1 MLGVLGRAPKPGN
14 VWEQQFDGNN
24 RELAELAQM
33 DWDKIPDDY
42 FWYYF
47 HDLTYVD
54 LQPDLFRHAFP
65 GCLKYWQETLMR
77 NESAECGDADFHRG
91 LMRGR
96 IAEKMLSEK
105 ERRSLHDF
113 FRDGF
118 LDRIEAQCA
127 FPTSGRDPSANGWIG
142 RFNSLGI
149 VAPVVEEIWDAWWRL
164 DNLGKAFSAVMYA
177 SGLVYLKGENPIY
190 GDWTREGGGGG
201 PYLAETDCSIF
212 DSAWRDDNLAFLKR
226 TLSVEYVTEKLDHAA
241 KILSNQVEAEKAAQV
256 VRDAR
261 RRGDVVEIR
270 IDNLLT
276 NLSKI
281 PPDGELWE

>member
-1 MLGVLGRAPKPGN
+1 MLGVLGPAPKPGK

-118 LDRIEAQCA
+118 LDGSRRSA
-127 FPTSGRDPSANGWIG
+127 PSRRA
-142 RFNSLGI
+142 
-149 VAPVVEEIWDAWWRL
+149 EEI
-164 DNLGKAFSAVMYA
+164 
-177 SGLVYLKGENPIY
+177 
-190 GDWTREGGGGG
+190 
-201 PYLAETDCSIF
+201 
-212 DSAWRDDNLAFLKR
+212 
-226 TLSVEYVTEKLDHAA
+226 
-241 KILSNQVEAEKAAQV
+241 
-256 VRDAR
+256 R
-261 RRGDVVEIR
+261 RR
-270 IDNLLT
+270 T
-276 NLSKI
+276 
-281 PPDGELWE
+281 DG